1 MEPKYIIRKTAWRAV
16 TPLRVIFFFLIVPLI
31 VMIVDI
37 VGKKH
42 ETVEI
47 YDDKIVK
54 KTGVLSR
61 NEEEIAFLGVYTVSI
76 RQGFLGRMLG
86 FGDVSVDAVGAW
98 DFATEG
104 VVDPQGLKKFLNAY
118 VVKRE
123 NIRPII
129 TE

>member
-42 ETVEI
+42 ETIEI

-104 VVDPQGLKKFLNAY
+104 VVDPQGLKKFLNTY